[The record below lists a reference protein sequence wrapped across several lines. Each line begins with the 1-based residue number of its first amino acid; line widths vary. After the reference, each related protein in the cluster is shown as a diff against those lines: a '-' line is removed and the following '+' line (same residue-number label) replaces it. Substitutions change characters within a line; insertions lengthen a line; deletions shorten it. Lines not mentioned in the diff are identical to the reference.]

1 MRGKSATC
9 WVNVLVSCFLQ
20 MAMNLLMLWTRWFC
34 VAPDFTLLRAVFD
47 VCHAV
52 SEEPTH
58 MWANFSAL
66 VVMLVPLP
74 MCLDCHIAL
83 SVPKQHQADA
93 NIPAPPTPAVHVLVK
108 PIVIYIAA
116 LQAALSKTIFAAK
129 RLQAPT
135 RFAVILTTAAHRPT
149 FLSNAPQAVFHP
161 LSVPPVTA
169 HARRVK
175 LEATARCRAQ
185 SIHCLANK
193 AIFLKKEPSCARSAK
208 RARFLIQMDRHRASA
223 VLLAHIAPQAHT
235 SSAAARSIRTPPS
248 RFRAHLVPASA
259 SPASDRLNP
268 SWVRASV

>member
-1 MRGKSATC
+1 MERVQCVGQM
-9 WVNVLVSCFLQ
+9 NVLVSCFLQ
-20 MAMNLLMLWTRWFC
+20 MAMNLPMLWTPWFC
-34 VAPDFTLLRAVFD
+34 VAPDFTLLRAVLD

-58 MWANFSAL
+58 MWANSSVL
-66 VVMLVPLP
+66 VVLLAPLP
-74 MCLDCHIAL
+74 MCLDCHSAL
-83 SVPKQHQADA
+83 SAPKHQADA
-93 NIPAPPTPAVHVLVK
+93 NIPAPPTPAVHVLAK
-108 PIVIYIAA
+108 PIVTYIAA
-116 LQAALSKTIFAAK
+116 LQAALSKTVFAAK

-135 RFAVILTTAAHRPT
+135 RSAVILTTAAHRPM

-169 HARRVK
+169 HAKRVK

-185 SIHCLANK
+185 STHCLANG
-193 AIFLKKEPSCARSAK
+193 AISLNKELSCARSAK
-208 RARFLIQMDRHRASA
+208 RARFLQQVDRLRVSA
-223 VLLAHIAPQAHT
+223 VPQAHIAPQAHT

-259 SPASDRLNP
+259 SPASDRLSP